1 MSFLIDVAAATLRT
15 GTPLAL
21 GATGEVVCERAGVLN
36 LGVEGTMYAGAF
48 FGFLA
53 AHQTGSVW
61 WGLPVGVAVGVL
73 AGWILSWFVV
83 TLGVSQHTAGL
94 GLTLALVGVCDFVNR
109 KVVSE
114 NSSSLA
120 KIKPFG
126 QWAPFGLGGV
136 FQQYW
141 LTYVTFLAIVP
152 GIAVTLKR
160 TSFGLAITAVGEN
173 PEAAEVAGI
182 DVARVRRRALLL
194 GGGLMGLAGCFLT
207 LFVLGTFT
215 LDIIAGRG
223 WVCLALVIFGRW
235 RTWPAVLGG
244 VLFAAVTALQFRL
257 RIMPGWEG
265 VPFELLLALPFL
277 VTILALAISGR
288 GARYPGAYLKPYRRH

>member
-1 MSFLIDVAAATLRT
+1 MSFALDVAAATLRL

-21 GATGEVVCERAGVLN
+21 GASGEVICERAGVLN
-36 LGVEGTMYAGAF
+36 LGIEGTMYAGAF

-53 AHQTGSVW
+53 AYETGSVW
-61 WGLPVGVAVGVL
+61 WGVPVGVAVGVA
-73 AGWILSWFVV
+73 AGWLLSWFVV

-94 GLTLALVGVCDFVNR
+94 GLTLGLIGVCDFVNR
-109 KVVSE
+109 LVVSK
-114 NSSSLA
+114 NSSALA
-120 KIKPFG
+120 KIRPFG
-126 QWAPFGLGGV
+126 QWDPFGWGGV

-141 LTYVTFLAIVP
+141 LTYVTFLVLVP
-152 GIAVTLKR
+152 MVAVLMRR
-160 TSFGLAITAVGEN
+160 TSFGLAVTAVGEN
-173 PEAAEVAGI
+173 PEAADVAGI

-194 GGGLMGLAGCFLT
+194 GGGLMGLAGAFIT
-207 LFVLGTFT
+207 LFQVGSFT
-215 LDIIAGRG
+215 LDIVNGRG

-235 RTWPAVLGG
+235 RPWPAVLGG

-257 RIMPGWEG
+257 RILSGWSG

-277 VTILALAISGR
+277 VTILALAVSGR